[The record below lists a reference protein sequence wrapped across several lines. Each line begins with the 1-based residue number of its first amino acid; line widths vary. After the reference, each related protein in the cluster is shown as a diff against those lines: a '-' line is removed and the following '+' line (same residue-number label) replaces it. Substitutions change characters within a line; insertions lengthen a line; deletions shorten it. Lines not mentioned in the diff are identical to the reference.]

1 MGCKDC
7 VAGEG
12 RAAGGASRG
21 RRASQAQVGR
31 AWVVAWLVS
40 LSACAAGPSG
50 SSGSTEPT
58 PDGLVF
64 GGGDSAAGAAH
75 GDGGGAVDS
84 AGRGGGSGGPGTGD
98 AGGGAGAVDAGQGGS
113 VDAGHGGDASAGGDA
128 GDWSDG
134 SDGSDGSDVVG
145 EPDAPA
151 GLGVLTLAPPL
162 IVDAHPTANFRGV
175 DGAWD
180 PVAGAFLFA
189 YGNAPIGGA
198 YVDPSGA
205 QVGAGFRLT
214 DAPYDDSN
222 WTQNPRVAPS
232 DGGCL
237 VSWHATLPAGNHV
250 AVRRVRWQDGPAFD
264 GPAVILSGPGPNQ
277 ESAAALGW
285 APGIGEH
292 LVVWAQDGLRGR
304 RVAPS
309 GAPVGAELTLSEPGV
324 WVEGSSVAWHPGC
337 GCWFVAFMQVAPPG
351 AHIAL
356 VRVGGDGVPLGGA
369 LDLTGMIEFAK
380 ITDLELDAQTGSV
393 VASWYEVR
401 DGAAGFAA
409 MRVGADGLPQ
419 TAAVPVFVPHGSY
432 DGYDLAYSAVTGTSL
447 AAFHGP
453 TIAVW
458 AAELGPDLSNGVPF
472 PLDPGGSTFGAF
484 LPRVVA
490 SPEVAAWFVAFT
502 PDYAGVTVQKV
513 VRE

>member
-1 MGCKDC
+1 M
-7 VAGEG
+7 
-12 RAAGGASRG
+12 
-21 RRASQAQVGR
+21 
-31 AWVVAWLVS
+31 
-40 LSACAAGPSG
+40 
-50 SSGSTEPT
+50 
-58 PDGLVF
+58 
-64 GGGDSAAGAAH
+64 
-75 GDGGGAVDS
+75 DS
-84 AGRGGGSGGPGTGD
+84 AGRGGGGTDGHPGTSDASGGGVDAVGVGRGGDVEAADGGTAGDGGDGGPGND
-98 AGGGAGAVDAGQGGS
+98 AP
-113 VDAGHGGDASAGGDA
+113 
-128 GDWSDG
+128 
-134 SDGSDGSDVVG
+134 VG

-162 IVDAHPTANFRGV
+162 IVDAHPTANYRGV

-180 PVAGAFLFA
+180 PVAGAVLFA

-214 DAPYDDSN
+214 DAPYDGSN
-222 WTQNPRVAPS
+222 WTQNPRVSPS

-264 GPAVILSGPGPNQ
+264 GPEVILSGPGPNQ

-292 LVVWAQDGLRGR
+292 LVVWAQDGLRGV

-324 WVEGSSVAWHPGC
+324 WVEGPSVAWHPGC

-356 VRVGGDGVPLGGA
+356 VRVGDDGVPLGGA

-380 ITDLELDAQTGSV
+380 ITDLELDAQAGSV

-401 DGAAGFAA
+401 DGVAGFAA

-453 TIAVW
+453 TVAVW
-458 AAELGPDLSNGVPF
+458 AAELGEDLSNGVPF

-490 SPEVAAWFVAFT
+490 SPEAAAWFVAFT
-502 PDYAGVTVQKV
+502 PDYAGVTVQRV